1 MAKSIIT
8 TDFPTPEEV
17 AAFYGIPDKRV
28 AELRAMIAADRQAIA
43 DRKARAKR
51 RPATR
56 AKKK

>member
-17 AAFYGIPDKRV
+17 AAFYRIPPERV
-28 AELRAMIAADRQAIA
+28 AELDAMIAESPTVQAA
-43 DRKARAKR
+43 RKAAAR
-51 RPATR
+51 RKAQTH